1 MAAVP
6 NQGFSYDTEDHGLS
20 DAERAYRNRLGDA
33 LEVVLGKGA
42 DDLAAIAAGLDAIG
56 HRGPNGERWTEAL
69 LEAELNRL
77 SR

>member
-6 NQGFSYDTEDHGLS
+6 NQGFSYDTQDHGLS
-20 DAERAYRNRLGDA
+20 EAERTWRNRLGDA
-33 LEVVLGKGA
+33 LEIVLGTGA
-42 DDLAAIAAGLDAIG
+42 DDIDAIADGLNAID
-56 HRGPNGERWTEAL
+56 HKGPGGERWTGAL